1 MQNLM
6 LSLRGKFIKIFAVL
20 SFLLYFSCRNEKEEI
35 KTIPRAFEGYHVYLD
50 SILISKKGLARGLS
64 LNIPYDSVLKHEK
77 IPPVEKKTEKLY
89 YEYRIDSLTDYTVEY
104 FFNNDSLFEIDIKI
118 YTTNVDLANYLYCDL
133 KDYYSFIVPE
143 NIEEK
148 GYVVYNCVE
157 GERRPFV
164 ISLSDYST
172 THKGI
177 IHLTI
182 YKD

>member
-1 MQNLM
+1 MHNLM
-6 LSLRGKFIKIFAVL
+6 LSLRGKSIKIIAFF
-20 SFLLYFSCRNEKEEI
+20 SFLLYVSCSNEKEEI
-35 KTIPRAFEGYHVYLD
+35 NTNPRAFEGYHIYLD
-50 SILISKKGLARGLS
+50 SILISKKGLARGLN

-77 IPPVEKKTEKLY
+77 LPPVEKKPEKLY
-89 YEYRIDSLTDYTVEY
+89 FEYRLDSISDYTVEY
-104 FFNNDSLFEIDIKI
+104 FFSNDSLFEIDIKI
-118 YTTNVDLANYLYCDL
+118 YTSNVDLANYLYCDL
-133 KDYYSFIVPE
+133 KDYYSYVVPE
-143 NIEEK
+143 NMEEK